1 MNYSI
6 IDSKLKSLIVVCKET
21 GNNKKLAVVSFIL
34 VSNILDEIGI
44 KLGIRPRKKN
54 RPSEEHIFQYMKL
67 INSILTKSLKITL
80 FNEDLIS
87 ELEEIEQQFL
97 KKKGNIPFEYIK
109 KIFESYYNIRK
120 LDIPNLHETFKDEL
134 NGLHNETDLYSL
146 MATGNVKNKQPN
158 KVKSLILHKIREKEV
173 GLQNELRRSYDKGLF
188 ESALYLQNV
197 KSSLKNGDKKKF
209 ELEGPLKNNVNYQI
223 SLDAI
228 FGYFLIGVVIIFFL
242 LGFIITIETI
252 FHPSL
257 TGTISPLFL
266 ATYGMATLFFI
277 LYWNYFKKED

>member
-54 RPSEEHIFQYMKL
+54 QPSEEKVFEYLKL

-80 FNEDLIS
+80 FNEDFIS
-87 ELEEIEQQFL
+87 EVEVIELQFL

-146 MATGNVKNKQPN
+146 MATGNVKNKQPD

-173 GLQNELRRSYDKGLF
+173 GLQNELRKNYDKGLF
-188 ESALYLQNV
+188 ESALYLQRV
-197 KSSLKNGDKKKF
+197 KSSLKNDDKKKI
-209 ELEGPLKNNVNYQI
+209 ELKGQLKNNINYQV

-228 FGYFLIGVVIIFFL
+228 FGYFLIGVVILFFL
-242 LGFIITIETI
+242 LGIIMSMYAV

-266 ATYGMATLFFI
+266 ATYGMGVFCFV
-277 LYWNYFKKED
+277 LYWNYFKKGD